1 MNKALLCVIIFGVAY
16 FMAGCSVSRLAGG
29 GTESTNGRVVGMLV
43 DTEGKPATRTRVML
57 ITSNYDPV
65 KDGPVS
71 DSMTSTTD
79 TSGKYTFTKVNDGNY
94 TVLAENSEKGTRAI
108 VRGIKAND
116 SVAADTLRKPG
127 VVKIMVPAGVNTS
140 TGYVYIPGTVYFMFL
155 KNNPGYVTLDSVP
168 AGKSSDVYFSSTLTA
183 SSSVFRYGV
192 QVASHDTATVYNP
205 GWNYSKKFFLNTSAS
220 GADVS
225 GSVTNFPVLV
235 RLTGADFDF
244 TQARNNGEDI
254 RFTKPDNT
262 FLSYEIE
269 RWDAIQKQ
277 AELWV
282 SVDTVRGGDST
293 QALCMYWGNRDAVAL
308 SNSAAVFDTLAG
320 FAGVWHLG
328 QSGAVVSDATVNGI
342 NGIGTATAP
351 IGGAIGMAQSF
362 NGATSLI
369 QASGP
374 ASDKVN
380 FSDSAAYSISAW
392 VKTNTLD
399 TVCQAIVFKSNA
411 QYGLQIIP
419 EKDWEFNTY
428 IEKTRWEGSRSP
440 ASAGAWHLVIGV
452 RNGKKQYLYVDGVCV
467 DSNVSNT
474 IALAPEN
481 TARVYDKPLE
491 IGHCPDGGRKPDRF
505 FNGIIDEVRI
515 SKIALSADW
524 MKLCY
529 MNQKDRDAL
538 VTWQAAQ

>member
-1 MNKALLCVIIFGVAY
+1 
-16 FMAGCSVSRLAGG
+16 
-29 GTESTNGRVVGMLV
+29 
-43 DTEGKPATRTRVML
+43 
-57 ITSNYDPV
+57 
-65 KDGPVS
+65 
-71 DSMTSTTD
+71 
-79 TSGKYTFTKVNDGNY
+79 
-94 TVLAENSEKGTRAI
+94 
-108 VRGIKAND
+108 
-116 SVAADTLRKPG
+116 
-127 VVKIMVPAGVNTS
+127 
-140 TGYVYIPGTVYFMFL
+140 
-155 KNNPGYVTLDSVP
+155 
-168 AGKSSDVYFSSTLTA
+168 
-183 SSSVFRYGV
+183 
-192 QVASHDTATVYNP
+192 
-205 GWNYSKKFFLNTSAS
+205 
-220 GADVS
+220 
-225 GSVTNFPVLV
+225 
-235 RLTGADFDF
+235 
-244 TQARNNGEDI
+244 
-254 RFTKPDNT
+254 
-262 FLSYEIE
+262 
-269 RWDAIQKQ
+269 
-277 AELWV
+277 
-282 SVDTVRGGDST
+282 RGGDSM
-293 QALCMYWGNRDAVAL
+293 QGLFMYWGNRDAPAQ
-308 SNSAAVFDTLAG
+308 SNSFAVFDTLAG

-342 NGIGTATAP
+342 NGVATATAP
-351 IGGAIGMAQSF
+351 VAGTIGMAQSF

-392 VKTNTLD
+392 VKTSTLD

-538 VTWQAAQ
+538 VAWQAAQ